1 MFGGLFVVLVV
12 AALVPLALGFFPQI
26 PLPGPVL
33 EIVLGIV
40 IGPSVLGWV
49 HPGPVLTA
57 VATLGLAFLLFLAGL
72 EIDLRALRGRRLL
85 GAGLGMAGSVLLAV
99 PVVAVLGAASLV
111 QNPVLVGVILLA
123 TSLGLVLP
131 LLADAGQ
138 LDTAAGQ
145 LVVAGSSL
153 GELTAVVLLS
163 LLFSVKAAPIGGK
176 LILFALLLI
185 LAALATIGLARAERR
200 MLVMGVLDRLSDTTA
215 QLRVRLAVL
224 LLVGLAAAA
233 DRLGFEAILGAFLA
247 GAVLRLADEPAADK
261 HPQFHVKLSGLGYGF
276 LIPVFFVNS
285 GVTFDLRALTSHP
298 ATLAR
303 VPVFLAALLLVRGL
317 PAALVYARLAGRRA
331 AAGAGLLQSTSLPL
345 IVAGTQV
352 GLRLDQIRPANA
364 AALVAR
370 GPAVGRPVPRARSQ
384 AARR

>member
-1 MFGGLFVVLVV
+1 MFDGLFVVLVV
-12 AALVPLALGFFPQI
+12 AALVPLRWASSRRSRSPG
-26 PLPGPVL
+26 PLPR
-33 EIVLGIV
+33 
-40 IGPSVLGWV
+40 
-49 HPGPVLTA
+49 PG
-57 VATLGLAFLLFLAGL
+57 AG
-72 EIDLRALRGRRLL
+72 DGAGHCDRTVCARL
-85 GAGLGMAGSVLLAV
+85 GAS
-99 PVVAVLGAASLV
+99 S
-111 QNPVLVGVILLA
+111 LLA
-123 TSLGLVLP
+123 TSLVLVLP

-138 LDTAAGQ
+138 LDTAAGR

-185 LAALATIGLARAERR
+185 LAALATIGLARA
-200 MLVMGVLDRLSDTTA
+200 
-215 QLRVRLAVL
+215 
-224 LLVGLAAAA
+224 
-233 DRLGFEAILGAFLA
+233 
-247 GAVLRLADEPAADK
+247 DEPAADK
-261 HPQFHVKLSGLGYGF
+261 HPQ

-364 AALVAR
+364 AALVAAGLLSVVLFPEPGLR
-370 GPAVGRPVPRARSQ
+370 LLAADPPGSAPADSGQ
-384 AARR
+384 AKC

>member
-1 MFGGLFVVLVV
+1 MFDGLFVVLVV
-12 AALVPLALGFFPQI
+12 AALVPLRWASSRRSRSPG
-26 PLPGPVL
+26 PLPR
-33 EIVLGIV
+33 
-40 IGPSVLGWV
+40 
-49 HPGPVLTA
+49 PG
-57 VATLGLAFLLFLAGL
+57 AG
-72 EIDLRALRGRRLL
+72 DGAGHCDRTVCARL
-85 GAGLGMAGSVLLAV
+85 GAS
-99 PVVAVLGAASLV
+99 S
-111 QNPVLVGVILLA
+111 LLA
-123 TSLGLVLP
+123 TSLVLVLP

-138 LDTAAGQ
+138 LDTAAGR

-185 LAALATIGLARAERR
+185 LAALATIGLAR
-200 MLVMGVLDRLSDTTA
+200 
-215 QLRVRLAVL
+215 
-224 LLVGLAAAA
+224 
-233 DRLGFEAILGAFLA
+233 
-247 GAVLRLADEPAADK
+247 ADEPAADK

-317 PAALVYARLAGRRA
+317 PAALVYARLAVPRGRGRRA
-331 AAGAGLLQSTSLPL
+331 AAVDVTTADRGGHPSRSAARPDPPGQRRRAGGS
-345 IVAGTQV
+345 
-352 GLRLDQIRPANA
+352 
-364 AALVAR
+364 
-370 GPAVGRPVPRARSQ
+370 GPAVGRPVPRARPQ